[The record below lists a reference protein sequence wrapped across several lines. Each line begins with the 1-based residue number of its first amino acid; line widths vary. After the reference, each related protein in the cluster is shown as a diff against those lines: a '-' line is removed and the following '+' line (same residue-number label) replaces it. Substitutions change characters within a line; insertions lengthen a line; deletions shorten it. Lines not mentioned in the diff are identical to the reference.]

1 MKNESIIQQQ
11 EMHKTEEINNFRHFR
26 ELVLEHRKQER
37 MARNQLKQNVMEMY
51 EDLQVS
57 LLVTDNFF
65 NVSILTIVALLGIL
79 IIRYFT
85 PQISKHTSKLTPIIF
100 SVLTYWLG
108 KQIRI
113 SAVSEK
119 AAVRLTFKLIFS
131 VK

>member
-1 MKNESIIQQQ
+1 MPILKNEATIQQQ
-11 EMHKTEEINNFRHFR
+11 EMRKTEEINSFRYFR
-26 ELVLEHRKQER
+26 ELVLEHRQQER
-37 MARNQLKQNVMEMY
+37 VARNQLKQNVLEMY

-57 LLVTDNFF
+57 LLITDNFF
-65 NVSILTIVALLGIL
+65 NVSFLTILALLRTL

-108 KQIRI
+108 RQIRK

-119 AAVRLTFKLIFS
+119 AAVRLIFS
-131 VK
+131 IK